1 MPEDDAFYD
10 NSENNELLTK
20 DVAGNNMPSGTLPI
34 KTATTARSVLVLLM
48 LFVVFFFNYLVFFS
62 LVYIAHRISY
72 GLSFILFSIY
82 FFFLS
87 QDFCGFFF
95 IWLCS
100 LFCIIHGFFFSFY
113 QVFFTVFF

>member
-62 LVYIAHRISY
+62 HL
-72 GLSFILFSIY
+72 FILHIA
-82 FFFLS
+82 
-87 QDFCGFFF
+87 
-95 IWLCS
+95 S
-100 LFCIIHGFFFSFY
+100 LMD
-113 QVFFTVFF
+113 